1 MLVLSNR
8 ADVYM
13 YRIGIDTLY
22 APS

>member
-1 MLVLSNR
+1 MLVMSNG